1 MKKFNSRQF
10 IASIPAL
17 AMVSCYREKPDLI
30 LYNGD
35 IITVNPLQPKAEAI
49 AISGDKII
57 AVGSNEEILNKNY
70 VISSSFKAHD
80 QYSETVKNENIVI
93 ENLLNKIYQD
103 ILILMSE
110 NQLK

>member
-1 MKKFNSRQF
+1 MKKFNRRQF

-49 AISGDKII
+49 AISGNKII
-57 AVGSNEEILNKNY
+57 AVGSNNSIL
-70 VISSSFKAHD
+70 SMA
-80 QYSETVKNENIVI
+80 
-93 ENLLNKIYQD
+93 
-103 ILILMSE
+103 
-110 NQLK
+110 